1 VTFLPAL
8 AAPRSDLL
16 CCLPLSDTQVT
27 RQVNVL
33 TRQDEILNPVAQK
46 LLDEVRAVARELE

>member
-1 VTFLPAL
+1 VLFATVRQAG
-8 AAPRSDLL
+8 
-16 CCLPLSDTQVT
+16 DTQVT